1 MSNDDKARIADDTV
15 QGPRSTQSEKSS
27 QKQTTISA
35 TSFLL
40 FIAGE
45 TLFVFFP
52 PCAVDLQAAT
62 NVKSSRVNLQSSIK
76 ERERGIQQ
84 STSTGSSKSA
94 PIFRAYVCSV
104 CSTLNEFTG
113 HWAGASPPPE
123 CPLSNSVRDLDRVIL
138 VRMHESNQKRGTLY
152 LSLSLSLLSLC
163 SHTFRPLPRHPA
175 RASAT
180 RAPRRFLSMCV
191 RVCALCA

>member
-1 MSNDDKARIADDTV
+1 MPNDDKARIADDTV

-62 NVKSSRVNLQSSIK
+62 NVKSSRANLQSSIK
-76 ERERGIQQ
+76 ERERDTTINVDGQ
-84 STSTGSSKSA
+84 
-94 PIFRAYVCSV
+94 
-104 CSTLNEFTG
+104 
-113 HWAGASPPPE
+113 
-123 CPLSNSVRDLDRVIL
+123 
-138 VRMHESNQKRGTLY
+138 
-152 LSLSLSLLSLC
+152 
-163 SHTFRPLPRHPA
+163 
-175 RASAT
+175 
-180 RAPRRFLSMCV
+180 
-191 RVCALCA
+191 